1 MDVVH
6 GQVIDLAKWKL
17 EIALQKIRNVMGMVH
32 SLELH
37 KAIPFDRAHNFAL
50 RH

>member
-17 EIALQKIRNVMGMVH
+17 EIALQKIRNAMGLVVVLAF
-32 SLELH
+32 S
-37 KAIPFDRAHNFAL
+37 RAP
-50 RH
+50 